1 MLAAQKNPDKENP
14 EFSDLYTFGT
24 LCRIKQLM
32 KLPNGSER
40 VVCEGI
46 GRVALNEMLLSEP
59 YFTVACT
66 AIESKEPTDA
76 VENAGLIRAL
86 QETFEEHIKYS
97 RNISREDFMENVAK
111 IHTLGGLCDF
121 IAGAASL
128 DFPVKQEILE
138 IYDVYERGETLIS
151 ALELETEIM
160 KVQHELM
167 IEAHKRI
174 EENQRDFFLRE
185 QRSII
190 NEELGDSDEEELE
203 EYQKKIEALE
213 APDEIREKL
222 LKDLSRMSKM
232 MGSSSDAALLRNYL
246 DTALEVPW
254 SHTDEENIDLDKV
267 REVLDRDHFG
277 LEKVKERVLEYL
289 AVRKLTGA
297 AEGTVICLAGPPGT
311 GKTSIARSIA
321 DALGRKYVRV
331 SLGGVRD
338 EAEIRGHRRTYIG
351 AMPGR
356 IIDGMIS
363 AGSKNPLMLLD
374 EVDKLS
380 SDWKGDPTAALLEVL
395 DSEQNKSF
403 KDHYLDLPYDL
414 SEVMFIATANDLSNI
429 PAPLYDRLEIIEVGG
444 YTNNEKFSIAK
455 EYLLPKQLKKNGLSD
470 KHIEVSDGA
479 LRKICDSYTREAGV
493 RQTERMI
500 ASLLRKIAKKVADG
514 KKSVKITEKNIGQ
527 YLGKPRYSFDMM
539 NSEDLVGVVRGL
551 AWTQAGGDTLS
562 IEVNV
567 MPGTGKLELTGQL
580 GDVMKESA
588 KAAISYIRSE
598 SAPLGIETDFYKT
611 KDIHIHI
618 PEGAVPKDGP
628 SAGVTMATAVASAL
642 SGRAVRRDV
651 AMTGE
656 ITLRGRVLPIGGLK
670 EKSVAALRAGIGTVI
685 IPAENRVDVDEL
697 PREVKDG
704 IKFIPVKSMS
714 EVLRHSFAGTKR
726 GSRK

>member
-1 MLAAQKNPDKENP
+1 M
-14 EFSDLYTFGT
+14 
-24 LCRIKQLM
+24 
-32 KLPNGSER
+32 
-40 VVCEGI
+40 
-46 GRVALNEMLLSEP
+46 
-59 YFTVACT
+59 
-66 AIESKEPTDA
+66 
-76 VENAGLIRAL
+76 ENAGLIRAL

-514 KKSVKITEKNIGQ
+514 KKSVKITEKNIAQ

-685 IPAENRVDVDEL
+685 IPAENGVDVDEL